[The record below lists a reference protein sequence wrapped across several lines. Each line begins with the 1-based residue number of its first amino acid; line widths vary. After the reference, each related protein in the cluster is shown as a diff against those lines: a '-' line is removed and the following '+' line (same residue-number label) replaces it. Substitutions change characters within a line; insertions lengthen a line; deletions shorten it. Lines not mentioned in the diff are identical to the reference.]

1 MDMEDHLETKST
13 LQRKLLHVAINKRS
27 SFDSS
32 NLKKRGSQLASRCTL
47 CGEHAETINHLF
59 LHCTW
64 TEQLWRMFIC
74 LKGIRWVKPRSIK
87 GILSSWNRDGNASDK
102 EKRWELVPAC
112 IWWTIWKERN
122 SRSFENW
129 QNSLQKIKM
138 DCLALF
144 NFWCKQDI
152 LTRTEDIFDVLD
164 CL

>member
-1 MDMEDHLETKST
+1 MAL
-13 LQRKLLHVAINKRS
+13 
-27 SFDSS
+27 
-32 NLKKRGSQLASRCTL
+32 RCTYVENML
-47 CGEHAETINHLF
+47 RQLTLFF

-74 LKGIRWVKPRSIK
+74 LKEIRWVKPGSIK

-102 EKRWELVPAC
+102 EKRWKLVPAC
-112 IWWTIWKERN
+112 IWWTIWNERN
-122 SRSFENW
+122 NRSSENW

-152 LTRTEDIFDVLD
+152 LTRTEDTSICSIVYRQQFRLKLFYSVSCNTFERELHF
-164 CL
+164 CCSIPAGV